1 MTDQELRKLGRGDLL
16 QMLLE
21 QSRENQRLQE
31 ELDAAKAALADR
43 SIKLNEAGSIAEAS
57 LRLNGIFEAAQLA
70 CQQYTDNIK
79 ELSQRQE
86 AICSQREQESQEQ
99 AAKLV
104 ADAEKRAAELE
115 QITKQ
120 QCDVMLAA
128 AKAQSQQYWD
138 EVSGK
143 LNAFVEKHAEL
154 RQLLSAML
162 PHDQKTV

>member
-21 QSRENQRLQE
+21 QSKENQRLQE
-31 ELDAAKAALADR
+31 ELNAAKAELADR
-43 SIKLNEAGSIAEAS
+43 SIKIDEAGSIAEAS
-57 LRLNGIFEAAQLA
+57 LQLNGIFEAAQMA

-86 AICSQREQESQEQ
+86 MICSQREKESKEQ
-99 AAKLV
+99 AARLV

-115 QITKQ
+115 RITKQ

-128 AKAQSQQYWD
+128 AKTQSQQYWD

-143 LNAFVEKHAEL
+143 LNAFVEEHAEL

-162 PHDQKTV
+162 PQSRKN